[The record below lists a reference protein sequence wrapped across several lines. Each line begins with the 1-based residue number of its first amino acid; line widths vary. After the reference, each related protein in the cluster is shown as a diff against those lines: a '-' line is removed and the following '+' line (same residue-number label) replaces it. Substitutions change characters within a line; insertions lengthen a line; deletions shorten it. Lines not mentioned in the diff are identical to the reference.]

1 MAIRKFLVLSLVAAG
16 ATWGGFAMPATAQG
30 IVGAGPVPIGM
41 PADGGMLAN
50 DEVPLAPGETIIA
63 GPPELLHKRGAPVP
77 TSTNYGVLDPGAG
90 MPCTNECYTGCDPG
104 YFGIAE
110 ALFMQR
116 RGDTGFTR
124 TTVGALD
131 EFDYEWGTRL
141 TLGRSF
147 DCVNGYEFVFTGAL
161 DWRDEARSAV
171 GAPGTLFTTVDANLL
186 AASGN
191 FAQFNN
197 TNILQVR
204 RADYNSI
211 EFNRTYN
218 GWDVVRAS
226 LGLRTIL
233 YNEQYDLLAA
243 AGGRASQSVENVL
256 IGPQI
261 GLDIYYPLSNR
272 LFTGARFKGG
282 VYLDIAS
289 STSTF
294 GDTNFNQRRTA
305 EDEEISGVFEV
316 GSKLGYQVT
325 SDITATIGYDM
336 WYMAGVAA
344 TTEQIPFAL
353 TSTTGTAIDVDS
365 GIFIHGLTAGIEIAF

>member
-1 MAIRKFLVLSLVAAG
+1 MKLGELFC
-16 ATWGGFAMPATAQG
+16 
-30 IVGAGPVPIGM
+30 
-41 PADGGMLAN
+41 
-50 DEVPLAPGETIIA
+50 APGNS
-63 GPPELLHKRGAPVP
+63 VY
-77 TSTNYGVLDPGAG
+77 N
-90 MPCTNECYTGCDPG
+90 
-104 YFGIAE
+104 
-110 ALFMQR
+110 R
-116 RGDTGFTR
+116 RRQCG
-124 TTVGALD
+124 
-131 EFDYEWGTRL
+131 
-141 TLGRSF
+141 
-147 DCVNGYEFVFTGAL
+147 
-161 DWRDEARSAV
+161 
-171 GAPGTLFTTVDANLL
+171 
-186 AASGN
+186 SGN

-325 SDITATIGYDM
+325 LASLLRSD
-336 WYMAGVAA
+336 
-344 TTEQIPFAL
+344 TTC
-353 TSTTGTAIDVDS
+353 GTWRES
-365 GIFIHGLTAGIEIAF
+365 LRPLNKFHSL